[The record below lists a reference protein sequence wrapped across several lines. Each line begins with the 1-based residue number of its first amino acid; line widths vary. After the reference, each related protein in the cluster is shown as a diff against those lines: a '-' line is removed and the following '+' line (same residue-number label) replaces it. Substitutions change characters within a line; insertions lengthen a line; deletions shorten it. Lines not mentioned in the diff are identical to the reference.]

1 MTAVFHERRAFI
13 SAPLRCV
20 GAARRE
26 DTALR
31 QFIEH
36 RHIARNAEQGVFF
49 FIKTRDGCLQSLGI
63 GMFWLRKDL
72 FPFGIFYQLAR
83 VHDRYP
89 VCHLGDDAHIMADED
104 NGSSCFLLQAA
115 DQSQDLGLHRYVQ
128 RRGRFVTDQ
137 KPRPADQRHGDHDT
151 LAHTAGKLGRN
162 LRKYFFR
169 AGDANGTDHIQGTLL
184 RLCFA
189 HLLMRGN
196 GLHDLTP
203 AGHQR
208 V

>member
-72 FPFGIFYQLAR
+72 FPFGIFYQLAAYMTATR
-83 VHDRYP
+83 SAIWEMTPISWLMKITEVP
-89 VCHLGDDAHIMADED
+89 VSFCRRRISPRIWACTVTSSAVV
-104 NGSSCFLLQAA
+104 GSSQIR
-115 DQSQDLGLHRYVQ
+115 S
-128 RRGRFVTDQ
+128 RGCRSA
-137 KPRPADQRHGDHDT
+137 PWRS
-151 LAHTAGKLGRN
+151 
-162 LRKYFFR
+162 
-169 AGDANGTDHIQGTLL
+169 
-184 RLCFA
+184 
-189 HLLMRGN
+189 
-196 GLHDLTP
+196 
-203 AGHQR
+203 
-208 V
+208 